1 MESPNDVIDLAFTK
15 KLFLLFY
22 QYYFPLVTYLV
33 TKSICDADIL
43 VFGAILPRI
52 PFHWVEV

>member
-33 TKSICDADIL
+33 TKSICDDDIL
-43 VFGAILPRI
+43 VFGAMLPRI